1 MKRSTL
7 LVCFLAL
14 CSLFFIG
21 ELSAQP
27 DAHADGANVTHTA
40 HDAHGG
46 GDPLPLWTVLPF
58 AALLLAIAILPIASK
73 ATLHWWENNN
83 NKLILALALGGVA
96 LGALIAYGWSG
107 KVYHTLVFEYIPFV
121 VLLGS
126 LYYISGG
133 IVLRGDIEATPVNNT
148 LFLIV
153 GTSIA
158 SLIGTTGASMLL
170 IRPLLKTNSERKH
183 IVHTVIF
190 FIFLVS
196 NIGGSLT
203 PLGDPPLFLG
213 YLQGVPFA
221 WTLNL
226 APDMIFASVILLV
239 IYYIWDSFAYRQ
251 ETNRDLKRDHTQT
264 QPISVAGQTNFIWL
278 LGVVLAVAFINSN
291 YIPAIKEYPYLGFLR
306 EAVMLLMVVL
316 SRVSTQIQ
324 LRKENKFTLH
334 PIQEVAYLFIGIF
347 IAMIPAL
354 VLLEQNG
361 KSLGV
366 TEPWQFFW
374 ATGLFSSVLDN
385 APTYLTF
392 LSLMKGLTGYT
403 TIAQVLADPAAEA
416 LLKAISVGAVFMGA
430 NSYIGNAP
438 NFMVKAVAEEAGV
451 KMPSFGGYLLYSG
464 GILIPIFILLTFVF
478 FL

>member
-1 MKRSTL
+1 
-7 LVCFLAL
+7 
-14 CSLFFIG
+14 
-21 ELSAQP
+21 
-27 DAHADGANVTHTA
+27 
-40 HDAHGG
+40 
-46 GDPLPLWTVLPF
+46 
-58 AALLLAIAILPIASK
+58 
-73 ATLHWWENNN
+73 
-83 NKLILALALGGVA
+83 
-96 LGALIAYGWSG
+96 
-107 KVYHTLVFEYIPFV
+107 
-121 VLLGS
+121 
-126 LYYISGG
+126 
-133 IVLRGDIEATPVNNT
+133 
-148 LFLIV
+148 
-153 GTSIA
+153 
-158 SLIGTTGASMLL
+158 MLL

-221 WTLNL
+221 WTLSL

-239 IYYIWDSFAYRQ
+239 IYYIWDMFAYRR
-251 ETNRDLKRDHTQT
+251 ETKRDLKRDHTQIR
-264 QPISVAGQTNFIWL
+264 PISVAGQTNFIWL

-291 YIPAIKEYPYLGFLR
+291 YIPAIKDYPYLGFLR
-306 EAVMLLMVVL
+306 EGVMLLMVVL
-316 SRVSTQIQ
+316 SRVSTQPK
-324 LRKENKFTLH
+324 LRAENKFTLH

-347 IAMIPAL
+347 VAMIPAL

-361 KSLGV
+361 KSLGI

-403 TIAQVLADPAAEA
+403 EIAQVLADPAAEA

-451 KMPSFGGYLLYSG
+451 RMPSFGGYLLYSG
-464 GILIPIFILLTFVF
+464 GILIPIFILLTLVF